1 MAIYE
6 FKCSSC
12 GNVFS
17 EMRKMGDYHPGKCTE
32 CGSEKTEKKFSTFSS
47 VTGKSSDVGMPSCAS
62 GCATAAGGG

>member
-17 EMRKMGDYHPGKCTE
+17 EMRKMGDYHPGKCPE

-47 VTGKSSDVGMPSCAS
+47 VTSDKSAPSCADS
-62 GCATAAGGG
+62 CATG